1 MVEAGSLMRA
11 AIVGT
16 GYIAR
21 VHARLIAELQGQVVG
36 VCGRTR
42 SSAAQFGVAEPYDD
56 IGQMLREQRP
66 DVVHICS
73 PNHLHAEQAIASLE
87 AGAHVFCE
95 KPLATSGDDARRMI
109 DAAAKADRVGAVA
122 YCYRGYP
129 LVEILRMRVA
139 AGAFGPLRR
148 IGGCY
153 LSQDVV
159 SPEKYVWHFSPGS
172 VGPAFALMD
181 YGVHWFDL
189 LEFVTGERVRE
200 LLAQFSTHQRRRV
213 WRGGAGE
220 GPQPHGAPIVTGGVQ
235 VDVDLEEQAD
245 LLIRLGNG
253 AAGCATISGT
263 SPGHPNT
270 IILSADGPEKGF
282 DWSQQDA
289 NVYVERHPS
298 GNTVRQRAPE
308 DMPSER
314 AWMSMVPAG
323 HVEGYLDAFRNVI
336 RQGWCA
342 MLGEAMVYPS
352 FADGLRGVRLV
363 EAAVQ
368 SARTGRAVDTSD

>member
-1 MVEAGSLMRA
+1 MRA

-21 VHARLIAELQGQVVG
+21 VHARLIGELQGAVVG

-42 SSAAQFGVAEPYDD
+42 ASAAQFAIGAPYDD
-56 IGQMLREQRP
+56 LALMLREQRP

-73 PNHLHAEQAIASLE
+73 PNHLHAEQAISALR
-87 AGAHVFCE
+87 AGAHVLCE
-95 KPLATSGDDARRMI
+95 KPLATSSDDARRMI
-109 DAAAKADRVGAVA
+109 DSAAKAGRIGAVA

-129 LVEILRMRVA
+129 LVEILRARVA
-139 AGAFGPLRR
+139 SGSFGPLRR
-148 IGGCY
+148 VSGCY

-159 SPEKYVWHFSPGS
+159 SPDKYVWHFTPGS

-189 LEFVTGERVRE
+189 LEFVTGERVHE
-200 LLAQFSTHQRRRV
+200 LSAQFTTHQRQRF
-213 WRGGAGE
+213 WRGGLGE
-220 GPQPHGAPIVTGGVQ
+220 GPAPSGTSFADGSIGVE
-235 VDVDLEEQAD
+235 VDLEEQAD

-253 AAGCATISGT
+253 AAGSATISGT

-270 IILSADGPEKGF
+270 ILLSADGPERGF
-282 DWSQQDA
+282 DWSQQEA
-289 NVYVERHPS
+289 NVYLERHPS

-308 DMPSER
+308 DLPPDR

-336 RQGWCA
+336 LQAWRAMQG
-342 MLGEAMVYPS
+342 ETIRYPS
-352 FADGLRGVRLV
+352 FVDGLRGVRLV
-363 EAAVQ
+363 EAAVR
-368 SARTGRAVDTSD
+368 SAETARAVQIAD